1 MEPDTNPAGPVTAI
15 LDELR
20 RGTPGASA
28 ELFRVVYAELK
39 GLANAAMR
47 RQPTGHTLQPTALVH
62 ETYLRLVGDGV
73 RPWQDRAQFFGSA
86 AKAMRSILVDFA
98 RARGAEKRGGDRHR
112 VPLEDDR
119 AAPEGDEEVLAV
131 HEALERLERISAEL
145 AAVVELRFFGGLSV
159 EETAAAL
166 NVTERTVYRMWN
178 QARAWLYREI
188 RG

>member
-1 MEPDTNPAGPVTAI
+1 VEPDRNPAAPVTAI

-20 RGTPGASA
+20 RGTPGAKA
-28 ELFRVVYAELK
+28 ELFRVVYAELRS
-39 GLANAAMR
+39 LATAAMR
-47 RQPTGHTLQPTALVH
+47 RQPPGHTLQPTALVH

-73 RPWQDRAQFFGSA
+73 RPWEDRAQFFGSA
-86 AKAMRSILVDFA
+86 ARAMRSILVDFA
-98 RARGAEKRGGDRHR
+98 RARAAAKRGGGRGR
-112 VPLEDDR
+112 APLADDH
-119 AAPEGDEEVLAV
+119 AAPKDDDEVIAV

-145 AAVVELRFFGGLSV
+145 ATVVELRFFGGLTV
-159 EETAAAL
+159 AETAAAL

>member
-1 MEPDTNPAGPVTAI
+1 VEPDRNPAGPVTAI

-47 RQPTGHTLQPTALVH
+47 HQAPGHTLQPTALVH

-73 RPWQDRAQFFGSA
+73 RPWEDRAQFFGSA

-98 RARGAEKRGGDRHR
+98 RARGALKRGGDRPPA
-112 VPLEDDR
+112 PLSSEP
-119 AAPEGDEEVLAV
+119 AAPADDEEVIAV
-131 HEALERLERISAEL
+131 HEALARLERVAPEL
-145 AAVVELRFFGGLSV
+145 GNIVELRFFGGLTV

>member
-1 MEPDTNPAGPVTAI
+1 VTAI
-15 LDELR
+15 LDEMR

-28 ELFRVVYAELK
+28 ELFRVVYTELR
-39 GLANAAMR
+39 GLADAAMR
-47 RQPTGHTLQPTALVH
+47 RQPPGHTLQPTALVH

-73 RPWQDRAQFFGSA
+73 RPWEDRAQFFGSA

-98 RARGAEKRGGDRHR
+98 RARGAEKRGGRPPA
-112 VPLEDDR
+112 PLDSEP
-119 AAPEGDEEVLAV
+119 AAPADDEEVIAV
-131 HEALERLERISAEL
+131 HEALARLERVAPEL
-145 AAVVELRFFGGLSV
+145 GNIVELRFFGGLTV
-159 EETAAAL
+159 AECAVAL